1 MADKKRCDG
10 SRQCPMGD
18 DEWYCDVSC
27 PSSCACVGLTYIC
40 SNAMLHVVPK
50 EISWLARK
58 LDLSGNN
65 LTLAAVNEDYNRY
78 TFLGELLLS
87 RNQIRDL
94 PQRVFKNLLN
104 LYKLDLSHN
113 DIQMLQQGA
122 FEGLANI
129 RILNLEGNT
138 KLSLIRSYAF
148 AGLHTLPFLDL
159 QNTGLERIEPG
170 AFSNLS
176 DLQQLDLSRNN
187 LLTLSDVFVGL
198 DGLRSLNISRNPGLF
213 IQRQEFDELFLLRTL
228 ESDDFKYC
236 CFVNDRVAAENCLP
250 AKDEFSSCQ
259 DLMSR
264 EVLKAFLW
272 ILGLMAFVF
281 NLFVLLWRRREKTTV
296 GSFFIM
302 NLAASDFLMGI
313 YMVVLASVDAYY
325 RGVYIEYAKDWTGSW
340 LCQALGVIN
349 TLSSEASVFTLCI
362 ITLHRVYVI
371 VYPLRSALFSMKV
384 ARLLV
389 LGAWMVAL
397 VLSLLPLLPLEYFG
411 GQFYGRS
418 SVCISIYLTN
428 EKTPGWEFSVAV
440 YHGIN
445 FFSFVLIFLSY
456 AYIYFVVKNTRSTAR
471 KGSHTPS
478 QSDIALA
485 RKLAVIV
492 ATDFLCWVPINI
504 MGKGYFIIYTILYLT
519 RM

>member
-1 MADKKRCDG
+1 
-10 SRQCPMGD
+10 
-18 DEWYCDVSC
+18 
-27 PSSCACVGLTYIC
+27 
-40 SNAMLHVVPK
+40 MLGAVPE
-50 EISWLARK
+50 EISANARK

-65 LTLAAVNEDYNRY
+65 LTLATRYENYNRY
-78 TFLGELLLS
+78 GRLGELLLRDNYIQVIPKGVFENL
-87 RNQIRDL
+87 RNL
-94 PQRVFKNLLN
+94 FL
-104 LYKLDLSHN
+104 LDLSHN
-113 DIQMLQQGA
+113 DIRGLEQGTFHGLRNLRILLLQGNRRLSVIRSHAFDGLTELPSLNLHNMGLASVEQGA
-122 FEGLANI
+122 FKNMSA
-129 RILNLEGNT
+129 
-138 KLSLIRSYAF
+138 
-148 AGLHTLPFLDL
+148 L
-159 QNTGLERIEPG
+159 QE
-170 AFSNLS
+170 
-176 DLQQLDLSRNN
+176 LDLSNN
-187 LLTLSDVFVGL
+187 RLLALSGVFGDL
-198 DGLRSLNISRNPGLF
+198 ARLNFINISKNPDLLIQRHEFDFLESLRSLEG
-213 IQRQEFDELFLLRTL
+213 
-228 ESDDFKYC
+228 DDFKYC

-250 AKDEFSSCQ
+250 AQDEFSSCQ
-259 DLMSR
+259 DLMNR

-389 LGAWMVAL
+389 FGAWMVAL
-397 VLSLLPLLPLEYFG
+397 VLSLLPLFPLEYFG

-504 MGKGYFIIYTILYLT
+504 MGKGYFIIYTILPNPNVLQYTCCKFTMLT
-519 RM
+519 TLM